1 MDKFNCEKKS
11 ENTCSTTPAA
21 SLEIFQK
28 VFRVVLAF
36 VYGIYT
42 KVSSKSVKLMEK
54 ILEALNI
61 DPMYARIL
69 TANVWCAVAV
79 LLLTNK
85 KFVSMLTAMGF
96 LIIRLGV
103 GIIFLD
109 VLILVL
115 RTVWRCHS
123 AKAGTTKRKLPPL
136 PLKRS
141 NILFG
146 APHLHNCKFTT
157 SAFACGGVR

>member
-123 AKAGTTKRKLPPL
+123 ALFRTCQSGNDEEETPPFATKKE
-136 PLKRS
+136 
-141 NILFG
+141 
-146 APHLHNCKFTT
+146 
-157 SAFACGGVR
+157 

>member
-1 MDKFNCEKKS
+1 
-11 ENTCSTTPAA
+11 
-21 SLEIFQK
+21 
-28 VFRVVLAF
+28 
-36 VYGIYT
+36 
-42 KVSSKSVKLMEK
+42 MEK

-103 GIIFLD
+103 GIIF
-109 VLILVL
+109 
-115 RTVWRCHS
+115 WMYSFWCFGRCGDATPRFS
-123 AKAGTTKRKLPPL
+123 EPAKAGTMKRKLPL
-136 PLKRS
+136 C
-141 NILFG
+141 
-146 APHLHNCKFTT
+146 H
-157 SAFACGGVR
+157 

>member
-1 MDKFNCEKKS
+1 
-11 ENTCSTTPAA
+11 
-21 SLEIFQK
+21 
-28 VFRVVLAF
+28 
-36 VYGIYT
+36 
-42 KVSSKSVKLMEK
+42 MEK

-123 AKAGTTKRKLPPL
+123 ALFRTCQSGNDEEETSPSATKKE
-136 PLKRS
+136 
-141 NILFG
+141 
-146 APHLHNCKFTT
+146 
-157 SAFACGGVR
+157 